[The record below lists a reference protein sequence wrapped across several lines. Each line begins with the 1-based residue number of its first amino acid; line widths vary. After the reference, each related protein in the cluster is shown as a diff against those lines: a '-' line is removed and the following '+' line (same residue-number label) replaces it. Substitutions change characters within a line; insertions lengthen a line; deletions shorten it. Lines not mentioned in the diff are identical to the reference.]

1 MGKFARYVYQEFVL
15 EGIPSKEHAE
25 FHGVAVREGEVHV
38 EDLLA
43 QLHGGLE
50 DEALFGNA
58 RCVFDQLP
66 SGHPLFAADDDASI
80 VLDGVDFKFDPFL
93 TVLDEGLDSVG
104 LDGGSL
110 CTRIYPCLDRG
121 HPQFLEPAPFD
132 ATYDV
137 HVSEFEKSRA
147 KVVFSTTFFVL

>member
-1 MGKFARYVYQEFVL
+1 MNVPFF
-15 EGIPSKEHAE
+15 I
-25 FHGVAVREGEVHV
+25 
-38 EDLLA
+38 
-43 QLHGGLE
+43 
-50 DEALFGNA
+50 
-58 RCVFDQLP
+58 
-66 SGHPLFAADDDASI
+66 DDASI

-137 HVSEFEKSRA
+137 HVSEFEKKSRKSSLFNHLFCA
-147 KVVFSTTFFVL
+147 LVGLSIRILDGVFPAAALAHRTWGGEHVAVHGAFQTAWLCWIIDGRSATAFVPIRRRKS